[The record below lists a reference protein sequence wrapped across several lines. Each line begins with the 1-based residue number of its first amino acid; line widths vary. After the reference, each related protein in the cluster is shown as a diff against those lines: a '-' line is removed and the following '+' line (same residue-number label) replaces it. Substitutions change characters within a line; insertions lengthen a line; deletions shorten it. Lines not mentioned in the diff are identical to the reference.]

1 MLRPE
6 NREKPPAEFI
16 CTGCRFLVHF
26 LVDQYDLHAFT
37 LDLELC
43 AGQRLVLILAVD
55 LGELDA
61 GDIGLGFRFRS
72 FAGRSTFARFI
83 RVLGIALAV
92 NIRVVGISQ
101 LDFVGVASNGVKAG
115 VLIQGSGIG
124 DKDGVSFCIVDEIFD
139 DNFNCRDTGRICIV
153 CNRVFVGAKRG
164 TANRDCNVIIE
175 GQALGHGI
183 VQNKEIL
190 GVARHIRNSGLDF
203 IVDNV
208 ADGSVVCLD
217 AGVALFDV
225 LVNSRDVG
233 LSVHGDIMDD
243 LKDVAGIGVRT
254 RRGIILVLDEVVAG
268 GQRRDA
274 VIRARLIPSRSSSN
288 SSVEVCT
295 SQLGKLLRFFSI
307 ASIRCEHISNLCG
320 GRAVFKIIAK
330 RRVSF
335 QRCQQSSAVY
345 AAAPFDVGEN
355 GFAVLFGQIAGKNL
369 IGFICVAGRCIV
381 DRNRVCSV
389 VCREYCRAHRQQQGQ
404 RQHEGERAFYCF
416 HGLVLPFA
424 FCFFTFIQL

>member
-6 NREKPPAEFI
+6 NREKPPAEV

-61 GDIGLGFRFRS
+61 GNIGLGFRFRG

-83 RVLGIALAV
+83 RVLGIAIAV

-183 VQNKEIL
+183 VQNEEIL
-190 GVARHIRNSGLDF
+190 GVARHIGDF
-203 IVDNV
+203 RSDFVVDSV
-208 ADGSVVCLD
+208 ADGSLIDLGGFTVV
-217 AGVALFDV
+217 FDV
-225 LVNSRDVG
+225 LINGR
-233 LSVHGDIMDD
+233 L
-243 LKDVAGIGVRT
+243 VA
-254 RRGIILVLDEVVAG
+254 
-268 GQRRDA
+268 
-274 VIRARLIPSRSSSN
+274 
-288 SSVEVCT
+288 
-295 SQLGKLLRFFSI
+295 LRFGFYVADNFHDVCGVEI
-307 ASIRCEHISNLCG
+307 VCG
-320 GRAVFKIIAK
+320 GLRVFYKVITSFQSGN
-330 RRVSF
+330 RVSACTFYTWSRILKIGSNRFCKCRCIICCF
-335 QRCQQSSAVY
+335 QSFCFLCSVAQCGFAGFSDTI
-345 AAAPFDVGEN
+345 APSDIGEN

-369 IGFICVAGRCIV
+369 IGFICVASRCIV
-381 DRNRVCSV
+381 DRNRVCSF
-389 VCREYCRAHRQQQGQ
+389 VCREYRRAHRQQQGQ